1 MYHPAEASSFARDD
15 VVGRRRG
22 AASGVWGAR
31 TYYSLAA
38 AGRNRGDERGVRL
51 ELDAA
56 AYLTRYLRLTFGQN
70 DNKTGVL
77 FSLRPT
83 PLGTQNRVETGGQYD
98 SSTTLERVALSF
110 CPKPFIIFVA
120 EIFLNEWLWGVAPC
134 PKMHQKCCNKNRVAR
149 KLCPDVSR
157 TIRSCLNGVAP
168 RSVARD
174 LLYTVLLYTF

>member
-1 MYHPAEASSFARDD
+1 MYRSAETSSFARDD

-134 PKMHQKCCNKNRVAR
+134 PKMHQGGGGGLTSA
-149 KLCPDVSR
+149 LQ
-157 TIRSCLNGVAP
+157 GYAP
-168 RSVARD
+168 RIPTATAPLAPGPWNLRGAYFEGYVPS
-174 LLYTVLLYTF
+174 